1 MSKSTES
8 PEYQRLCGVLSQLR
22 DEADLTQVQ
31 LAKRLGVPQSYVSK
45 YENGT
50 RRLDMIEV
58 RQVIDAIGVKPG
70 VFLERLDPS
79 WLLTQ

>member
-1 MSKSTES
+1 MPKSTGS
-8 PEYQRLCGVLSQLR
+8 PEYQRLRGLLSQLR
-22 DEADLTQVQ
+22 DEAGLTQVQ

-79 WLLTQ
+79 WLLTE

>member
-1 MSKSTES
+1 MPKSSDS
-8 PEYQRLCGVLSQLR
+8 PEYQRLCGLLSQLR
-22 DEADLTQVQ
+22 DEAGLTQVH
-31 LAKRLGVPQSYVSK
+31 LAKRLGVPQSHVSK
-45 YENGT
+45 YENGI

-79 WLLTQ
+79 WLQTL